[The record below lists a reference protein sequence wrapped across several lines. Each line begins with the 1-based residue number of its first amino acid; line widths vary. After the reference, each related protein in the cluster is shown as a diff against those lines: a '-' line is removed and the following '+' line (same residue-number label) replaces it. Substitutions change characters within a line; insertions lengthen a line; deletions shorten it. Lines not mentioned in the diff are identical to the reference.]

1 MLRTRRMRDALT
13 HLFMERF
20 TQPPHKSEPA
30 TLLDVA
36 RLAGVSPSTVS
47 RILNGTARVADEKR
61 HAVEAA
67 IQKLK
72 FRPNLSARGL
82 RSGSTRTIGVLTQ
95 ELESPYF
102 ARAAKGVDEA
112 LVGSGYTPIVV
123 PGHWNPREELERV
136 GLLTSRK
143 VDGIIILGGS
153 LSDAQIIELAQQQP
167 VAVSGR
173 RLDAQGVFSCY
184 QDQVEGGRLATEHL
198 IRLGHRRIAHIAGPE
213 RHADAQERKHGFL
226 LAHSEAGLSV
236 DPALIVEGNYM
247 ETGGV
252 EAMTRLLNSG
262 RQFSAVFCAND
273 QTLWGAGLTL
283 YRRGMRVPG
292 DVSLVG
298 FDDLPQS
305 AFMTPPVTT
314 VRQHMYEMGQAAV
327 HALLHSLGAPT
338 ETITTEVPAI
348 ELIERETT
356 MRLAD

>member
-1 MLRTRRMRDALT
+1 
-13 HLFMERF
+13 MERF
-20 TQPPHKSEPA
+20 TPPSQKSEPA

-136 GLLTSRK
+136 GLLTARK

-153 LSDAQIIELAQQQP
+153 LTDEQIIELAQQQP

-173 RLDAQGVFSCY
+173 RLEAQGVFYSY

-198 IRLGHRRIAHIAGPE
+198 IRLGHRHIAHIAGPAL
-213 RHADAQERKHGFL
+213 HADALERQQGFL
-226 LAHSEAGLSV
+226 LAHSQAGLSV
-236 DPALIVEGNYM
+236 DPALIVEGDYM

-252 EAMTRLLNSG
+252 GAMEQLLASG
-262 RQFSAVFCAND
+262 RRFSAVFCAND
-273 QTLWGAGLTL
+273 QTLWGAGLSL
-283 YRRGMRVPG
+283 YRRGLRVP
-292 DVSLVG
+292 DDISLVG

-314 VRQHMYEMGQAAV
+314 VRQHMYEMGLAAA
-327 HALLHSLGAPT
+327 HALLQALGARIGAG
-338 ETITTEVPAI
+338 ELEVPAI
-348 ELIERETT
+348 ELIDRETT
-356 MRLAD
+356 ARLGA

>member
-1 MLRTRRMRDALT
+1 MD
-13 HLFMERF
+13 RF
-20 TQPPHKSEPA
+20 SPPSQKPEPA

-61 HAVEAA
+61 LAVEAA

-136 GLLTSRK
+136 GLLTARK
-143 VDGIIILGGS
+143 VDGIIVIGGS
-153 LSDAQIIELAQQQP
+153 LSDAQITELAQQQP
-167 VAVSGR
+167 VAVCGR
-173 RLDAQGVFSCY
+173 RLEAPGVYCFY
-184 QDQVEGGRLATEHL
+184 QDQVEGARLATEHL
-198 IRLGHRRIAHIAGPE
+198 IRLGHRHIAHIAGPDP
-213 RHADAQERKHGFL
+213 HVDAQERKQGFL
-226 LAHSEAGLSV
+226 LAHSQAGLSV
-236 DPALIVEGNYM
+236 DPALIVAGDYM

-252 EAMTRLLNSG
+252 TAMERLLASG
-262 RQFSAVFCAND
+262 RRFSAVFCAND

-283 YRRGMRVPG
+283 YRRQLRVPA
-292 DVSLVG
+292 DISLVG

-305 AFMTPPVTT
+305 QFMTPPVST

-327 HALLHSLGAPT
+327 HALLYALGARADAGPLT
-338 ETITTEVPAI
+338 MPAI
-348 ELIERETT
+348 ELMVRDTSA
-356 MRLAD
+356 RPQG

>member
-1 MLRTRRMRDALT
+1 
-13 HLFMERF
+13 MERLSP
-20 TQPPHKSEPA
+20 PPHKSEPA

-61 HAVEAA
+61 QAVEAA

-123 PGHWNPREELERV
+123 PGHWNPQEELERV
-136 GLLTSRK
+136 GLLKARK

-173 RLDAQGVFSCY
+173 RLEAQGVFSFH
-184 QDQVEGGRLATEHL
+184 QDQIEGGRLATEHL
-198 IRLGHRRIAHIAGPE
+198 IKLGHRQIAHIAGPE
-213 RHADAQERKHGFL
+213 KHIDAQERKQGFL
-226 LAHSEAGLSV
+226 LAHSQAGLTV
-236 DPALIVEGNYM
+236 DPALLVEGNYM

-252 EAMTRLLNSG
+252 EAMNRLLDSG
-262 RQFSAVFCAND
+262 RRFSAVFCAND
-273 QTLWGAGLTL
+273 QTLWGAGLAL
-283 YRRGMRVPG
+283 YRRGLHVPR

-314 VRQHMYEMGQAAV
+314 IRQHMYEMGQAAV
-327 HALLHSLGAPT
+327 HALLHALDAGKQA
-338 ETITTEVPAI
+338 IAQEVPAI

-356 MRLAD
+356 LRA